1 MSEENLETQIDENE
15 EVAVESSVD
24 EHGYDKDDI
33 RSVIAAE
40 MDKHEAEESGKAA
53 LDNDSDRT
61 NNGTKSEKRDDN
73 GRFKKAESN
82 PAENANAQD
91 EAEPVEKSAPARN
104 PWASWKKEAQSTL
117 SQLPPETQRMIQER
131 EEQFHKGIEQY
142 KSDAQYGRQLNRA
155 LSPHM
160 EYLNQIGVSPDV
172 AIDKLIQAEKML
184 RTSDPQTRVQ
194 AFMKLAHDYGVDP
207 NSLTNVPFD
216 PYKYQLEQQLAS
228 QQAMLQQITQSRQIA
243 EEAQLGQT
251 IEQFA
256 QGHEYFDEVRETMA
270 DLLDKGLAADLNDA
284 YTKAV
289 RLNDDV
295 FSRTTQNSGQ
305 VNPIQR
311 ANNAAKA
318 AKAAAVSVKGSPNG
332 GLRPTEAKS
341 TEEAVRQ
348 AMAALGL

>member
-1 MSEENLETQIDENE
+1 MSEENLETQIDENA

-24 EHGYDKDDI
+24 EHGYERDDI

-40 MDKHEAEESGKAA
+40 MDKHEAAA
-53 LDNDSDRT
+53 GDAE
-61 NNGTKSEKRDDN
+61 NNAENKRDDK
-73 GRFKKAESN
+73 GRFKKAESEASA
-82 PAENANAQD
+82 PSDEND
-91 EAEPVEKSAPARN
+91 EAEPVKESAPARN
-104 PWASWKKEAQSTL
+104 PWASWKREAQTVL
-117 SQLPPETQRMIQER
+117 SQLPPETQKLIQDR

-142 KSDAQYGRQLNRA
+142 KTDAQYGRQLNRA

-228 QQAMLQQITQSRQIA
+228 QQAMLQQITQSRQVA

-256 QGHEYFDEVRETMA
+256 QTHEYFDEVRETMA
-270 DLLDKGLAADLNDA
+270 DLLDKGLASDLNDA
-284 YTKAV
+284 YSKAV

-305 VNPIQR
+305 VNQIQR

-318 AKAAAVSVKGSPNG
+318 AKAAAVSVKGAPKG
-332 GLRPTEAKS
+332 GMRPTEAQT
-341 TEEAVRQ
+341 TEDAVRN

>member
-15 EVAVESSVD
+15 VAESSVD
-24 EHGYDKDDI
+24 EHGYEKDDI

-40 MDKHEAEESGKAA
+40 MDKHEAAEENAE
-53 LDNDSDRT
+53 
-61 NNGTKSEKRDDN
+61 NNAENKRDDN
-73 GRFKKAESN
+73 GRFKKAESDTAETADTQDQAERVET
-82 PAENANAQD
+82 PAQ
-91 EAEPVEKSAPARN
+91 ARN
-104 PWASWKKEAQSTL
+104 PWASWKKEAQSAL

-142 KSDAQYGRQLNRA
+142 KQDAYQGRSLNKA
-155 LSPHM
+155 LAPHL
-160 EYLNQIGVSPDV
+160 EYLNQVGVAPEQ
-172 AIDKLIQAEKML
+172 AISTLIQAEKLL
-184 RTSDPQTRVQ
+184 RTSDPQTKTQ
-194 AFMKLAHDYGVDP
+194 MFMKLAHDYGIDV

-332 GLRPTEAKS
+332 GLRPSEAKS
-341 TEEAVRQ
+341 TEEAVRN